1 MRKCL
6 AESSCTGQQSSG
18 CLLPFCSRTTAQ
30 DLAAARG
37 DGGVG
42 EQRGSTSDTKGYGG
56 RGSLGEQ
63 WEGNGATNGSGG

>member
-6 AESSCTGQQSSG
+6 AESSCTGQQPSG

-42 EQRGSTSDTKGYGG
+42 ERRESKGDTD
-56 RGSLGEQ
+56 
-63 WEGNGATNGSGG
+63 GSGG